1 MGRPERLIDPAAGP
15 VAAFATELRK
25 LRDEA
30 GRPSYRDLAR
40 RANFSAAVLA
50 EAAGGRSFPTL
61 GVVRAYV
68 RACGADVSQWEERWQ
83 RAADERRQQ
92 RPGAPYLGLASYEAD
107 QASLFFGREALTGD
121 LLRRLAATRFLA
133 VFGPSGI
140 GKSSLLRAGLLA
152 AVDRG
157 ELTAAPRW
165 VTVLCTPGEA
175 PLEELAARIAAAA
188 GIAPEPVRAALL
200 AEPADLPG
208 VIAQALAGLPA
219 GAEVL
224 LVVDQFEELFT
235 VCRDPGQRDRF
246 VRALLAGAAGDG
258 ARARVA
264 LGVRADFYGHCVTWP
279 ELVTALGD
287 AQVLVGPMS
296 HDQLRDVIIKPAGQA
311 GMTVEGALISTALAE
326 AGSEPGALALVS
338 HALLETWRRSPPGRL
353 TLAAYTEAGGVSH
366 AIAETAERVF
376 ADCGEGQRPMF
387 RRIMLR
393 LVTVDDAT
401 FVRRQATLDELAADG
416 DPAATAALVE
426 QLVQAR
432 LLSIDD
438 DSVQLAHEALIRFW
452 PRLAEW
458 LADSR
463 DSLRVQRR
471 VAAAAAQWDGL
482 GRDPAALYRG
492 ALLAVARAW
501 ADRDAH
507 VTGMTSLEDDFLVAS
522 EAAEEA
528 GRVAAIRGTRRLRRL
543 VAGLAAALVAV
554 SVAGGIAAW
563 QREVALSARSAAVSG
578 QLAAQS
584 AQLASVNPDAA
595 TLAALAAWNA
605 GHTVTALSALL
616 STAACCAATQ
626 ARLLGDNGT
635 VSAVALSPD
644 GRLVAAGGQDR
655 AVHLWTAADGRQFAV
670 LRGFAGPVNAVA
682 FSPRGS
688 LVAAGSAD
696 HTIRLWNAAR
706 PTGHA
711 LFLRGSAAVED
722 LAFSPDGAV
731 LAAANADG
739 TISLWNP
746 ATGRSEQTLRAHG
759 GRMQAVAFSPDGGT
773 LVAAGAG
780 RIVMLWNVTAAPPH
794 VTDQLTG
801 ATAAI
806 TRLAYGPRGQFAAQ
820 EANGRVLLWPA
831 SHARPFLLRQPTTLS
846 RGLAFSRDGTVLIT
860 AGSSFQIQ
868 LWNTATGQLIASD
881 PADVHRFPDETNA
894 IAYNPGTGS
903 LALAGT
909 GTVQF
914 WQAPISPFSAD
925 AGPVVGLG
933 VAGNLAA
940 IASVGGDNAL
950 YLWTADGSLRARR
963 GLAGH
968 PAAVAVSPG
977 GTSLAV
983 AGTSGGVIIYGLP
996 GLAVSQRLN
1005 VPGPVAGA
1013 AYSPDG
1019 ALLAIVDRAT
1029 VSVWDLASGKRIW
1042 RDYSGRGYLN
1052 TVAFSPDG
1060 TRVTT
1065 VSSQGSI
1072 RSWDARTGRQFGGG
1086 NPEIGSG
1093 NAVAVS
1099 PDGRLLATA
1108 GNDGNIVLWDSGS
1121 LRRVARLAGPV
1132 GSIRSLVF
1140 SPDGRLLASG
1150 EGNGTILL
1158 WNTASRTLA
1167 ATLTEGQAVNALAFT
1182 AGNTLISGD
1191 SSGRII
1197 AWDLNPDDVIRQDC
1211 RILAHDP
1218 GLTQAETLVTQ
1229 AETLVPG
1236 VSYARLC
1243 PS

>member
-15 VAAFATELRK
+15 VAAFAIELRK

-30 GRPSYRDLAR
+30 GRPSYRELAR

-50 EAAGGRSFPTL
+50 EAAGGRAFPTL

-68 RACGADVSQWEERWQ
+68 RACGADVSDWEERWQ

-92 RPGAPYLGLASYEAD
+92 RAGAPYLGLASYEAD

-152 AVDRG
+152 AVDGG
-157 ELTAAPRW
+157 ELTAAPDW

-188 GIAPEPVRAALL
+188 GIAPGPARAALL
-200 AEPADLPG
+200 AQPADLPG

-246 VRALLAGAAGDG
+246 VRALLAAAAGDG
-258 ARARVA
+258 ARARVV

-279 ELVTALGD
+279 ELVAALGD

-311 GMTVEGALISTALAE
+311 GMTVEGALVSTALAE

-353 TLAAYTEAGGVSH
+353 TLVAYTEAGGVPH

-376 ADCGEGQRPMF
+376 AGCGEDQRPMF

-401 FVRRQATLDELAADG
+401 FARRQATMGELAADG
-416 DPAATAALVE
+416 DAAAAATLVE

-471 VAAAAAQWDGL
+471 VAAAAAEWAGL

-501 ADRDAH
+501 ADGDAH
-507 VTGMTSLEDDFLVAS
+507 VTGMTDLEGEFLATS

-528 GRVAAIRGTRRLRRL
+528 GRVAAIRATQRLRRL
-543 VAGLAAALVAV
+543 VAGLAAALTAV
-554 SVAGGIAAW
+554 SVASGIAVW
-563 QREVALSARSAAVSG
+563 QREAALSARSAEVSG

-584 AQLASVNPDAA
+584 AQLASANPDAA
-595 TLAALAAWNA
+595 LLAALAAWNA
-605 GHTVTALSALL
+605 GHTVPTLSALL
-616 STAACCAATQ
+616 TTAACCAATQ
-626 ARLLGDNGT
+626 TRLHGDDGM

-670 LRGFAGPVNAVA
+670 LRGFADPVNAVA
-682 FSPRGS
+682 FSPSGS

-696 HTIRLWNAAR
+696 HMIRLWSAAR
-706 PTGHA
+706 PTGPG
-711 LFLRGSAAVED
+711 LLLRDGAAVED
-722 LAFSPDGAV
+722 LAFSPDGAI

-739 TISLWNP
+739 TISLWNV
-746 ATGRSEQTLRAHG
+746 AQRSLAETLHADG
-759 GRMQAVAFSPDGGT
+759 GQVQAVAFSPDGGT
-773 LVAAGAG
+773 LAAAGTG
-780 RIVMLWNVTAAPPH
+780 RTVMLWNVAVALPR
-794 VTDQLTG
+794 VTGQLTE

-806 TRLAYGPRGQFAAQ
+806 TRLAYGPRGQLAAQ
-820 EANGRVLLWPA
+820 EADGRVLLWPA
-831 SHARPFLLRQPTTLS
+831 GHARPFLLRQLTALS
-846 RGLAFSRDGTVLIT
+846 RGLAFSRDGTVLVT
-860 AGSSFQIQ
+860 AGSYFQVQ
-868 LWNTATGQLIASD
+868 LWNTATGQLITSD
-881 PADVHRFPDETNA
+881 PADVHRFPDQTNA
-894 IAYNPGTGS
+894 MAYNPGTGS
-903 LALAGT
+903 LALAGV

-914 WQAPISPFSAD
+914 WQAAIPPFSAG
-925 AGPVVGLG
+925 AGPVAGVG
-933 VAGNLAA
+933 VAGNPAT

-950 YLWTADGSLRARR
+950 YVWNADGSLRAQR

-968 PAAVAVSPG
+968 PSAVAVSPAD
-977 GTSLAV
+977 TSLAV
-983 AGTSGGVIIYGLP
+983 AEADGAVIIYGLP
-996 GLAVSQRLN
+996 GLAVSQRLS
-1005 VPGPVAGA
+1005 VPGPVDGA
-1013 AYSPDG
+1013 AFSPDG

-1029 VSVWDLASGKRIW
+1029 VSVWDLASRQLIW
-1042 RDYSGRGYLN
+1042 HDYSGRGYLDA
-1052 TVAFSPDG
+1052 VAFSPDG
-1060 TRVTT
+1060 RRVTT
-1065 VSSQGSI
+1065 VSSQSSV
-1072 RSWDARTGRQFGGG
+1072 RSWDARTGRQLGGG
-1086 NPEIGSG
+1086 NLEIGSG
-1093 NAVAVS
+1093 NAIAVS

-1108 GNDGNIVLWDSGS
+1108 GNDGTITLWNPGS

-1132 GSIRSLVF
+1132 GPIRSLAF

-1150 EGNGTILL
+1150 EGDGTIGL
-1158 WNTASRTLA
+1158 WDTASRTLA
-1167 ATLTEGQAVNALAFT
+1167 ATLTDGQAVNALAFT
-1182 AGNTLISGD
+1182 AGNSLVSGD
-1191 SSGRII
+1191 GSGRII
-1197 AWDLNPDDVIRQDC
+1197 AWDLRPDDVIRSDC

-1218 GLTQAETLVTQ
+1218 GLTQAETLV
-1229 AETLVPG
+1229 PG